1 MDGPVTDSDGLTYG
15 APAPQVATAA
25 PPNQAPAAQPATPVV
40 DQDGLSYGA
49 PAPQAAAPV
58 TDDEGLSYGAPA
70 HQPPVVPSGE
80 HGYTPQDLNPQPPQ
94 GDDYSPLDLPKQT
107 IGKLWQDIKTLDPN
121 TLGDIGSAVMAVP
134 QMVAEPI
141 GNAIGGEAGRNAVGA
156 TLEGMSAIPDLNLL
170 HGITEKPPSNAVLE
184 TAVKDSAVEAPK
196 PSVPSPEVPIEPA
209 NVAQQPQLPPAEA
222 ASAPKAVPP
231 HEAAP
236 EASAPLQ
243 PAVEPPPPPVEP
255 RQQPGDQPAPPG
267 VAENTAA
274 PIPPAPPAVDPAVE
288 AARRRDAAA
297 AAYEGAGGTFSNTPA
312 PAVDGALPVDEFGF
326 VQSDRGGPIIFKS
339 ESQAANWIEKS
350 AGTDQELAVE
360 PHPSGKGFT
369 VAEAAKPEVAPAGDA
384 FKAAEPVA
392 EAPPAGDE
400 TPARPLPR
408 AREPVPGTGE
418 EKPHALAESV
428 ESRMG
433 QDMGDLPTH
442 QVAEDAVQL
451 PQVRKVFDTDPQ
463 RAMDIAMGKRN
474 PPKDLLARHFYAEA
488 VNRADAAGDFE
499 TARKLA
505 TESKLVGE
513 STRMGQEISAL
524 RNVDPDSPTVA
535 VQALHDA
542 RQAELKAKKTD
553 VVKETAKTVAAEAPR
568 LRAHT
573 ARAVV
578 ARATRETWEQ
588 FAQQIRCK

>member
-1 MDGPVTDSDGLTYG
+1 MTDTPWLADPVV
-15 APAPQVATAA
+15 APPQTVATAS
-25 PPNQAPAAQPATPVV
+25 PAATPPAAPWMNDPVAPTAAGAATPWANDPVV
-40 DQDGLSYGA
+40 T
-49 PAPQAAAPV
+49 APQAAATAGAPITLQPGVGRNATIPTAPTGEAPYSLGDMAKDIWTGGPPNLPV
-58 TDDEGLSYGAPA
+58 TDPNFLSEFGKMIMNIPA
-70 HQPPVVPSGE
+70 IVGVPVAHYLGGQKGE
-80 HGYTPQDLNPQPPQ
+80 DAAN
-94 GDDYSPLDLPKQT
+94 
-107 IGKLWQDIKTLDPN
+107 
-121 TLGDIGSAVMAVP
+121 
-134 QMVAEPI
+134 
-141 GNAIGGEAGRNAVGA
+141 A
-156 TLEGMSAIPDLNLL
+156 TLEGLSAIPDLNLL
-170 HGITEKPPSNAVLE
+170 HGMAERPPSNAVLE
-184 TAVKDSAVEAPK
+184 TAVKDSAVDVPPPPPPPPPGAP
-196 PSVPSPEVPIEPA
+196 SAPEVPIEPA
-209 NVAQQPQLPPAEA
+209 NVAQQPQLPPAEV
-222 ASAPKAVPP
+222 ASAPKVVPP

-255 RQQPGDQPAPPG
+255 RQQPGDQSAPPG

-274 PIPPAPPAVDPAVE
+274 PIPPAPPAIDPAVE

-350 AGTDQELAVE
+350 AGTDQDLAVE

-369 VAEAAKPEVAPAGDA
+369 VAEAAKPEAVPAGDA
-384 FKAAEPVA
+384 FKAEPVA
-392 EAPPAGDE
+392 EAPPAVDE

-408 AREPVPGTGE
+408 AREPVKGTGE

-474 PPKDLLARHFYAEA
+474 PPKDLLARHFYTEA
-488 VNRADAAGDFE
+488 VSRADAAGDFE

-505 TESKLVGE
+505 TQSALVGE
-513 STRMGQEISAL
+513 SVRMGQEISAL

-568 LRAHT
+568 FRAHT